1 MDKDHS
7 ADISAPAFI
16 TAQPLEALFYPMIE
30 RVFFDRLG
38 LLQREIGVYLA
49 SILASFA
56 HTDAFNRIQDAQDKP
71 LREVAEMLS
80 EADVNANAASFDR
93 EREVHKYIGDLTLFW
108 AGVYPEALESSRRH
122 MRLDHLIDYVRQ
134 GKQSYYIVS
143 TFEQGRYSE
152 DAPLFRHLSEE
163 FELCLYGL
171 RLVRREWEHLTGS
184 TNRF

>member
-1 MDKDHS
+1 MDNDHS
-7 ADISAPAFI
+7 ANNTAHAFI

-49 SILASFA
+49 SILAEFA
-56 HTDAFNRIQDAQDKP
+56 HSDAFNRIHNAQGKP

-80 EADVNANAASFDR
+80 EADINANADSFDR

-108 AGVYPEALESSRRH
+108 AGVYPEALESSRRQMH
-122 MRLDHLIDYVRQ
+122 LDHLIDYVRQ

-143 TFEQGRYSE
+143 TFQQGRYSE

-184 TNRF
+184 ANRF